1 MQEYYDEFFANGI
14 CKKEPD
20 ACVWIGNQIRAN
32 RNYVKKQ
39 VRKKAPT
46 DPYWH
51 MVGLFYEQMEGV
63 EKGKVNLLCFCEVNM
78 LCFCKL
84 ATGVSVK

>member
-1 MQEYYDEFFANGI
+1 
-14 CKKEPD
+14 
-20 ACVWIGNQIRAN
+20 VWIGNQIRAN

-39 VRKKAPT
+39 VRKNAST

-63 EKGKVNLLCFCEVNM
+63 EKGKVKLWYLCCQTCVSPLFVDG
-78 LCFCKL
+78 KKTL
-84 ATGVSVK
+84 A